1 MKLIATIRCKLLI
14 GLLVTVFSATAL
26 ADDGSAASW
35 AKEGVDWSQ
44 YSKFIVKPLDMD
56 DVRLIPPPWAEN
68 PSEWEL
74 NIQSADV
81 VQSIYRD
88 VMKAQLG
95 YPIVYA
101 PGRDVLELNVEILS
115 ITPWLRPN
123 EGGSM
128 VGEQAMTMGT
138 GEMNVS
144 VEIRDSQTRQL
155 LLMRAGDT
163 AIGETYNEFTREN
176 NLSNIEQMFTSFAKQ
191 LRAAMDEVHGR

>member
-1 MKLIATIRCKLLI
+1 MNFIATVRGTLLIALLSA
-14 GLLVTVFSATAL
+14 VFSVAAL
-26 ADDGSAASW
+26 AEESSGTGWS
-35 AKEGVDWSQ
+35 KEGVNWGQ
-44 YSKFIVKPLDMD
+44 YSKFIVKPLNID

-68 PSEWEL
+68 PGEWEL
-74 NIQSADV
+74 NMENTDV
-81 VQSIYRD
+81 VQAIYRD
-88 VMKAQLG
+88 VMKAELG

-138 GEMNVS
+138 GELNAS
-144 VEIRDSQTRQL
+144 VEIRDSRTREL

-163 AIGETYNEFTREN
+163 AIGEQYNEFTREN
-176 NLSNIEQMFTSFAKQ
+176 NLSNIEQMFTKFARN
-191 LRAAMDEVHGR
+191 LRAARAEVVDG

>member
-1 MKLIATIRCKLLI
+1 MNFIATVRGTVLIALLSA
-14 GLLVTVFSATAL
+14 VFSVAAL
-26 ADDGSAASW
+26 AEESSAASW
-35 AKEGVDWSQ
+35 TKDGVNWSQ

-74 NIQSADV
+74 NIKSADV